1 LPRLVGPGRAADLLF
16 SARRVSA
23 PEAVEIGLVN
33 RVFPQAEFMPQVLD
47 YAAELATAV
56 SPRSLAVMKRQLW
69 DAMLSGLDDALTLA
83 TEEMRASF
91 LSADFKEGVAHFV
104 EKRPA
109 RFTGR

>member
-1 LPRLVGPGRAADLLF
+1 
-16 SARRVSA
+16 
-23 PEAVEIGLVN
+23 
-33 RVFPQAEFMPQVLD
+33 
-47 YAAELATAV
+47 
-56 SPRSLAVMKRQLW
+56 MKRQLW

-91 LSADFKEGVAHFV
+91 HSADFKEGVAHFV